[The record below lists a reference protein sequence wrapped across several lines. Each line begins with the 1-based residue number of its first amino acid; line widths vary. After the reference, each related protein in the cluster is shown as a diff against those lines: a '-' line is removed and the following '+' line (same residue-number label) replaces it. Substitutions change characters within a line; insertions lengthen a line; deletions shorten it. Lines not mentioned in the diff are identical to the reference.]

1 MTHHARVEIVE
12 RSRHG
17 GHVRDTDPI
26 APNAVLIDGHDVG
39 YLTEDGVA
47 IDAIDPDAPN
57 GGTVVT
63 LRLLPSHVTIRHSV

>member
-12 RSRHG
+12 QPRHG
-17 GHVRDTDPI
+17 GRVRDTDLI
-26 APNAVLIDGHDVG
+26 VPNVVLIDGHDVG

-47 IDAIDPDAPN
+47 IDAIDPE
-57 GGTVVT
+57 GTVVT

>member
-12 RSRHG
+12 MSRG
-17 GHVRDTDPI
+17 GCPDTGPI

-47 IDAIDPDAPN
+47 IDPIDP

-63 LRLLPSHVTIRHSV
+63 LRLLPSQVTIRHSV